1 MRNSEK
7 EWGIS
12 YLQGTTI
19 VFWKI
24 ICLVVKIMCLVI
36 KIIRHL
42 VELIIISVE
51 TARLLLLQGANLNVH
66 GPRALPW
73 TGCLLVF

>member
-1 MRNSEK
+1 VRNSEK
-7 EWGIS
+7 ECGIS
-12 YLQGTTI
+12 HLQGTTI
-19 VFWKI
+19 VVGKTM
-24 ICLVVKIMCLVI
+24 CLVVKIMCLVI

-42 VELIIISVE
+42 VELIITSVG
-51 TARLLLLQGANLNVH
+51 TARLMLLQGANLNVH